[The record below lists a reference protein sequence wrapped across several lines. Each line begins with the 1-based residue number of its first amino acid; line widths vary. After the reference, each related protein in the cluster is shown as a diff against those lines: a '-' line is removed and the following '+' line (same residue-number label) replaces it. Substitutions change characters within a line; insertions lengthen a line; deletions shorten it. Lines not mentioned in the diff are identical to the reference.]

1 MKTKLI
7 VEEYNDIT
15 IDESINEW
23 LDKNNVDVID
33 IKLIN
38 TNDDLLM
45 ALIIYK

>member
-7 VEEYNDIT
+7 MEEYNDIT
-15 IDESINEW
+15 IDECINEW

-38 TNDDLLM
+38 TSDDLLM